1 MKNFK
6 WFKDISTFD
15 ESIINNYNE
24 ERIQNILLKVDVQY
38 LENPHNLYNDLLF
51 FHKRMKIEKVEK
63 PLANL
68 HENEYV
74 IQKNK
79 FKAYILNH

>member
-6 WFKDISTFD
+6 WVKDISTFD

-38 LENPHNLYNDLLF
+38 PENLHNLYNDLLF
-51 FHKRMKIEKVEK
+51 FIKE
-63 PLANL
+63 
-68 HENEYV
+68 
-74 IQKNK
+74 
-79 FKAYILNH
+79 